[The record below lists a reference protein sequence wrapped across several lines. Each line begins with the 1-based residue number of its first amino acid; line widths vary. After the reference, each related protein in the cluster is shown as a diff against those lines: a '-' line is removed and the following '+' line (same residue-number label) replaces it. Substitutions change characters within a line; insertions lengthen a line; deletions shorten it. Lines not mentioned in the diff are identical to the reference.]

1 VAIGKQTTSLPASVT
16 AHSSKTVGPLAAVTA
31 LNAHYINK
39 IDVIRDKLA
48 SALPPTLS
56 TWPRKTAQY
65 SHSFTSAGRIT
76 RIVRKLGTT
85 EANGTMA
92 SLCQS

>member
-1 VAIGKQTTSLPASVT
+1 VT
-16 AHSSKTVGPLAAVTA
+16 AADGSKTVGPLAAVTA

-48 SALPPTLS
+48 SALPPTPS

-85 EANGTMA
+85 EANGTDGIPVSILKKGIVPWLA
-92 SLCQS
+92 R